1 MITIEETKVDGL
13 YIRQYFPARP
23 LFSANKVLF
32 FHGYPGS
39 QKNYDLA
46 EHLALKGFEC
56 YVWHYRGAWK
66 SEGLYSLV
74 SNYKDSETVL
84 NFLQK
89 KDYGRD
95 SVSLVGA
102 SWGGFVALEMFARN
116 PDLKKVVLLAPF
128 INMGSDEKALQTG
141 VRFLYSITKPA
152 IRNYEK
158 EDIEKDLRIIER
170 EYNPLKKSFNALA
183 DLDGS
188 KVLIIHGENDT
199 ICPIEYSV
207 KIKSLFKTPARLYQ
221 LDGQDHFLHTRE
233 TVFDFCFSFLKEE

>member
-1 MITIEETKVDGL
+1 MITIEETKIDGL
-13 YIRQYFPARP
+13 YVRQYFPAEP
-23 LFSANKVLF
+23 LFSHNKVLF

-56 YVWHYRGAWK
+56 TVWHYRGAWK
-66 SEGLYSLV
+66 SEGRYSLV
-74 SNYKDSETVL
+74 SNYKDTETLL
-84 NFLQK
+84 NFLNK
-89 KDYGRD
+89 KGDGHEEI
-95 SVSLVGA
+95 SLVGA
-102 SWGGFVALEMFARN
+102 SWGGFVALETFARN
-116 PDLKKVVLLAPF
+116 PNIRKVVLLAPF
-128 INMGSDEKALQTG
+128 INMGSDEKAFQTG
-141 VRFLYSITKPA
+141 VRFLSSITKPS
-152 IRNYEK
+152 IRNYER

-170 EYNPLKKSFNALA
+170 QFNPLKKLS

-207 KIKSLFKTPARLYQ
+207 KVKSLFKTPARLYQ